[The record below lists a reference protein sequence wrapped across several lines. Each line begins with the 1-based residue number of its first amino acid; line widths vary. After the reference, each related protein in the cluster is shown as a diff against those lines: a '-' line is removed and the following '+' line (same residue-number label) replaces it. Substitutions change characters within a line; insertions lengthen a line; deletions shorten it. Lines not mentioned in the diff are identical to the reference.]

1 MAIIDEKT
9 KLQIEQYLE
18 QLETVFN
25 VENDFSEDI
34 EPVQSGGYHITGISV
49 RFPDDMDYAF
59 YTVDEF
65 LDYMSDID
73 TFEEV
78 DKSTARTSH
87 VRQSVIY
94 FRYNGFEN
102 YEDRLKAFDFSG
114 EGFKV
119 KVIKKPFLIGLVN
132 AKNGNSDSNLGLG
145 SMDPYI
151 ALEMKYTGK
160 DRLKKKDE
168 DKLFERIT
176 FFLSKELNTSIYII
190 PVRDVREAWDEI
202 YPDEDEIEE
211 PANTTVKVRD
221 LISYSPMLKLYKQAL
236 ATEDL
241 EIRFL
246 QFYKIIEHISPV
258 VARLEAYDKLNKRLD
273 ILASSERDYKYLDSL
288 FSITRK
294 YDTDVKDDYLA
305 ISVIQSCV
313 DVIPLWGYLPEKLR
327 KQIKSTLH
335 LQTDDITDDSIKDE
349 QLASLQKQIAN
360 ILYATRNNIVHAKSN
375 YTPNGL
381 ELQGDELIDGNKM
394 MDIIAMS
401 IIQWNERQPA
411 AYRI

>member
-1 MAIIDEKT
+1 MVFIEEKT
-9 KLQIEQYLE
+9 KLQIERYLD
-18 QLETVFN
+18 QLEN
-25 VENDFSEDI
+25 DYYIENDFKEDI
-34 EPVQSGGYHITGISV
+34 EEAEPEGCNITGISI
-49 RFPDDMDYAF
+49 RFPDDMDYSF

-65 LDYMSDID
+65 LDYMSDIN

-78 DKSTARTSH
+78 DKTTARTSH

-102 YEDRLKAFDFSG
+102 YEDKLKAFDFTG
-114 EGFKV
+114 DGYKIN
-119 KVIKKPFLIGLVN
+119 VIKKPFLIGLVN
-132 AKNGNSDSNLGLG
+132 AKNGNSDGNLGLG
-145 SMDPYI
+145 CTDPYI
-151 ALEMKYTGK
+151 ALELKYTGK
-160 DRLKKKDE
+160 DRLKKEDE
-168 DKLFERIT
+168 DKIFERIT
-176 FFLSKELNTSIYII
+176 FFLSKELSTSIYII
-190 PVRDVREAWDEI
+190 PVRDVRTAWDEV

-211 PANTTVKVRD
+211 PENTTIKVTD
-221 LISYSPMLKLYKQAL
+221 LIGYSPMLKLYKQAL
-236 ATEDL
+236 ATEDQ

-313 DVIPLWGYLPEKLR
+313 DVIPLWKFLPEKNK
-327 KQIKSTLH
+327 KQIRSNLH
-335 LQTDDITDDSIKDE
+335 LQSDEPTDDSIKDD
-349 QLASLQKQIAN
+349 QLVSLQKQIAN

-375 YTPNGL
+375 YTQNGI

-394 MDIIAMS
+394 MDMIAMS
-401 IIQWNERQPA
+401 IIQWNERQPE
-411 AYRI
+411 AYKV